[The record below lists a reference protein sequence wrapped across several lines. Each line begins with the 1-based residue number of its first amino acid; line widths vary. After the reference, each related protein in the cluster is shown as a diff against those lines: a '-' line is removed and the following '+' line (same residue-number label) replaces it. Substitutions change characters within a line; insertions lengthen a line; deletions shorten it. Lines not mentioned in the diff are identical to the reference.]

1 MADRRSTGNEAH
13 DGAALA
19 DRPARIRRH
28 RQRPRGGGCHCAC
41 WSRAKDNLG
50 RVKNAQTPTPNSN
63 EAVFGSWIFGGWELT
78 SGGLRFAER
87 VRVVTDQ
94 ELLRVEVF

>member
-1 MADRRSTGNEAH
+1 MADRRSTGNEAP
-13 DGAALA
+13 GAPALA
-19 DRPARIRRH
+19 DRRARICRH
-28 RQRPRGGGCHCAC
+28 RQRPRGGGCHCAR
-41 WSRAKDNLG
+41 WSRAKDNLR
-50 RVKNAQTPTPNSN
+50 RVKTPKLQLPTPN
-63 EAVFGSWIFGGWELT
+63 EAGFGSWIFGGWELT